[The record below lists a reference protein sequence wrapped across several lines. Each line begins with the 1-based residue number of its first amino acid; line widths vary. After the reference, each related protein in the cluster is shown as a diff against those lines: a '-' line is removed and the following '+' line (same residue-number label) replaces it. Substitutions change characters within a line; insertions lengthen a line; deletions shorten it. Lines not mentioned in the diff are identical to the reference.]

1 MIGPQMN
8 KRMEMVLAPSRSS
21 DAGITAISGVL
32 RSGRLAAGSRRLSR
46 ITTPLTATS
55 TPLVKRG
62 RNTDQARLRLIG
74 RPVELPGE
82 ERRVVH
88 RMALGEKN
96 TAASRGA
103 RRRAR
108 QSAKRCDGYSA
119 GGAGSDC
126 RSTKMHAATISA
138 CSSRYWTR
146 RDVCSRRRS
155 RPGNSGCAS
164 SASFTAVSGLAGPPR
179 TPPRPGYGPRACG
192 RCS

>member
-8 KRMEMVLAPSRSS
+8 NRIEMVLAPSRST
-21 DAGITAISGVL
+21 DAGITAITGVL

-46 ITTPLTATS
+46 TTTSLTATS

-62 RNTDQARLRLIG
+62 RNTDQARLASSAGRLNC
-74 RPVELPGE
+74 PVKRGGSSIAW
-82 ERRVVH
+82 RW
-88 RMALGEKN
+88 GEKYGSVTGRSTPRSERPN
-96 TAASRGA
+96 VATR
-103 RRRAR
+103 
-108 QSAKRCDGYSA
+108 YSA

-126 RSTKMHAATISA
+126 RSAKMHAAAISA

-164 SASFTAVSGLAGPPR
+164 SASFTAVSSLAEPPR